1 MPSHARVPIVV
12 RKFSPRITHLKNRM
26 LPSRI
31 RAMKRVK
38 EKIASRNLVLCF
50 QIHQP
55 CRIKKLSPEGVQAGI
70 HCFDEESDQ
79 AIIQRIATHCYRP
92 MNNMLLRL
100 VRQHPEIRVCFAMS
114 GTTIDQLSQYA
125 PDVIASFKELV
136 GTGCIDFLAETYFN
150 SIAFMMEGDE
160 FEVQIIEHCEKLI
173 EVFGVRPSVFRNTN
187 FVYNDSIGRRISMLG
202 FRGVLIEGNEKTGK
216 HVSPHF
222 LYNHKDENGLKILM
236 RNYRLSDDIAF
247 HVHEWALTPETFISW
262 LDQIPNDE
270 KLINIC
276 VDYETFGEHNDMASG
291 LSDFMESLFL
301 LVAMQKQYRFAL
313 PSEIVEQYDAEGT
326 MSLPEYTMISGSE
339 LTDWFGNDNQR
350 KAFTLLDEV
359 GSMVKNLNNPEF
371 IRQWRS
377 LQGCE
382 HFSFMSEKADHSL
395 SPYSSSLEAF
405 DCYVRALEC
414 FKNHIQRNPE
424 IINEIL
430 ESDRR
435 TLHAPEWAMK
445 IEHGTYHH

>member
-1 MPSHARVPIVV
+1 
-12 RKFSPRITHLKNRM
+12 
-26 LPSRI
+26 
-31 RAMKRVK
+31 MKRGK
-38 EKIASRNLVLCF
+38 QKRAGKNLVLCF

-55 CRIKKLSPEGVQAGI
+55 RRIKKLSPGDVEAGI

-79 AIIQRIATHCYRP
+79 AIIQRIATNCYLP
-92 MNNMLLRL
+92 MNDMLLRL
-100 VRQHPEIRVCFAMS
+100 VRQHPEIRASFAIS
-114 GTTIDQLSQYA
+114 GTTIDQLNQYA

-136 GTGCIDFLAETYFN
+136 ATGCIDFLAETYFN
-150 SIAFMMEGDE
+150 SMAFLMEGDE
-160 FEVQIIEHCEKLI
+160 FEVQIIDHCEKLI
-173 EVFGVRPSVFRNTN
+173 EVFGVRPLVFRNTN
-187 FVYNDSIGRRISMLG
+187 FVYNDSIGRRVSMLG
-202 FRGVLIEGNEKTGK
+202 FHGVLIEGSEKIWK
-216 HVSPHF
+216 NASPHL
-222 LYNHKDENGLKILM
+222 LYNHKDNNGLKILM

-262 LDQIPNDE
+262 LEQIPKQE

-276 VDYETFGEHNDMASG
+276 VDYETFGEHNSMASG
-291 LSDFMESLFL
+291 LTDFMERLFL
-301 LVAMQKQYRFAL
+301 LVAMQKEYAFAS
-313 PSEIVEQYDAEGT
+313 PSEIVEQYEAERT
-326 MSLPEYTMISGSE
+326 ISLPEYTMISGSE
-339 LTDWFGNDNQR
+339 LTDWFGNENQR

-359 GSMVKNLNNPEF
+359 GSMVRNLNNPEF
-371 IRQWRS
+371 VKQWRS

-382 HFSFMSEKADHSL
+382 HFYFMSDKADHSI
-395 SPYSSSLEAF
+395 SPYSSSSEAF

-424 IINEIL
+424 IINETL